1 VLKTFLRGFQA
12 PVLTRQ
18 RVWSA
23 YAVAVTTD
31 ALQFLL
37 GPFGW
42 LIVDELLDVAAM
54 ILIGRLIGFH
64 PIFLP
69 TFILE
74 FIPVAEMLPTWTACV
89 AIVVALRGRPHSTMS
104 PPEGRGPIIDV

>member
-1 VLKTFLRGFQA
+1 MLKRFLRGFQS
-12 PVLTRQ
+12 PVLTRT

-23 YAVAVTTD
+23 YAVAVSTD

-42 LIVDELLDVAAM
+42 VLVDEVLDVAAM
-54 ILIGRLIGFH
+54 IGIGRLIGFH

-69 TFILE
+69 TFVLE
-74 FIPVAEMLPTWTACV
+74 FIPVADMLPTWTACV
-89 AIVVALRGRPHSTMS
+89 AIVVALRGRPHPTTS
-104 PPEGRGPIIDV
+104 PPEGRGPIIDI